1 VYSASVGGRQMTK
14 EVVCFRRQGRLYSFA
29 GLFWSTDDKGRQQIR
44 RAVESII
51 WDR

>member
-1 VYSASVGGRQMTK
+1 MTK
-14 EVVCFRRQGRLYSFA
+14 EVVCFHQQGRLYSFA

-44 RAVESII
+44 RAVESTI